1 MIPDRAIVSRMRD
14 YSSYLNLYFMLLV
27 DDSNR
32 NIFQSIAR
40 IEESLPVLERPQAG
54 EDAYTSELRMVSSII
69 ALHYVYTSTH

>member
-1 MIPDRAIVSRMRD
+1 
-14 YSSYLNLYFMLLV
+14 MLLV

-54 EDAYTSELRMVSSII
+54 EDAYTSELKTMVSSII
-69 ALHYVYTSTH
+69 ALHYVYTIIKDAIDIHNSIFGRK